1 MTYPIPCAKIFS
13 TETQTVNG
21 QLQNKANAVVNLNIS
36 RDITDEKLVEYDED
50 KKEKENPYG
59 EDVIICRNSEQDK
72 QDKLTVFLETVL
84 NAYMDNPIY
93 INQKVLMKTSTL
105 ANLIKFLCDADEVNI
120 EIINDIECCG
130 RSTKYNTIDNIVVV
144 KNNERTDFK
153 VSHNEW
159 YRKLKDY
166 RISLYFTID

>member
-1 MTYPIPCAKIFS
+1 MTFPIPSAKIFS
-13 TETQTVNG
+13 TETQAVNG
-21 QLQNKANAVVNLNIS
+21 KVSNKAVVNLKIS
-36 RDITDEKLVEYDED
+36 RDVTDEKLVEYED
-50 KKEKENPYG
+50 KKEKKKENPY
-59 EDVIICRNSEQDK
+59 EDVIVCRNSEQEK

-84 NAYMDNPIY
+84 DAYMGNPIY
-93 INQKVLMKTSTL
+93 INQKVLMKTETL
-105 ANLIKFLCDADEVNI
+105 ANLIKYLCDADEVNI
-120 EIINDIECCG
+120 EITNDIECCG
-130 RSTKYNTIDNIVVV
+130 RPTKYNTIDNIVVV